1 MEDTRENMV
10 NSDEVNGKETEEETA
25 EPEHSGEAE
34 ASGEEDAPDPLEEAL
49 RESEAYKDRWMR
61 LAAEFDN
68 YKKRRTREFDA
79 LVQSASENL
88 IRDLLPVLDS
98 VARAQEH
105 RADGEEDSEGF
116 KEGVAM
122 IMEAFPKVLQRRG
135 LSEIEAAGQPFDP
148 NYHEALMQMTSE
160 DHEEGLVMAVVERG
174 YRLGDKVIRPAKVVV
189 SGGSAGEAP
198 ETEEEGE
205 KESEARQS

>member
-1 MEDTRENMV
+1 MMV
-10 NSDEVNGKETEEETA
+10 NPDEVNSEEAQEETA
-25 EPEHSGEAE
+25 EPEDCGDVE

-49 RESEAYKDRWMR
+49 REAEEYKDRWIR

-98 VARAQEH
+98 VARALEH
-105 RADGEEDSEGF
+105 RGDGDEDSEGY

-122 IMEAFPKVLQRRG
+122 IMEGFPKVLQRRG

-148 NYHEALMQMTSE
+148 NYHEALMQMASE
-160 DHEEGLVMAVVERG
+160 DHAEGLVMAVVERG
-174 YRLGDKVIRPAKVVV
+174 YSLGDKVIRPAKVVV
-189 SGGSAGEAP
+189 IGGSPGEAS
-198 ETEEEGE
+198 ENEEDGE
-205 KESEARQS
+205 NESEARQS

>member
-1 MEDTRENMV
+1 MV

-25 EPEHSGEAE
+25 ETEGSGAAE

-135 LSEIEAAGQPFDP
+135 LSEIEAAGRPFDP

-189 SGGSAGEAP
+189 SGGSAAEAP

>member
-1 MEDTRENMV
+1 MEYTRENMV
-10 NSDEVNGKETEEETA
+10 NSDEVNGKETDEETA
-25 EPEHSGEAE
+25 EPEGSGEAE

-105 RADGEEDSEGF
+105 RADSEEDSEGF

>member
-1 MEDTRENMV
+1 MID
-10 NSDEVNGKETEEETA
+10 SDEVNGKETEEEAA
-25 EPEHSGEAE
+25 EPEGSGEAE

-148 NYHEALMQMTSE
+148 NHHEALMQMTSE

-189 SGGSAGEAP
+189 SGGSAGEAS
-198 ETEEEGE
+198 ETDEEGE

>member
-1 MEDTRENMV
+1 MV
-10 NSDEVNGKETEEETA
+10 NPDEVNGEEKQEETA
-25 EPEHSGEAE
+25 EPEGGGDVE

-49 RESEAYKDRWMR
+49 RESEEYKDRWIR

-79 LVQSASENL
+79 LIQSASENL

-98 VARAQEH
+98 VARALEH
-105 RADGEEDSEGF
+105 RADGDEESDGF
-116 KEGVAM
+116 KQGVTM
-122 IMEAFPKVLQRRG
+122 IMEELPKVLQRRG
-135 LSEIEAAGQPFDP
+135 LSEIEAEGQPFDP

-160 DHEEGLVMAVVERG
+160 DHAEGLVMAVVERG
-174 YRLGDKVIRPAKVVV
+174 YRLGEKVIRPSRVVV
-189 SGGSAGEAP
+189 SGGSAGE
-198 ETEEEGE
+198 ESGSEEEGE

>member
-1 MEDTRENMV
+1 MV
-10 NSDEVNGKETEEETA
+10 DSDEVNGKETEEETA
-25 EPEHSGEAE
+25 EPEGSGEAE

-49 RESEAYKDRWMR
+49 RETEAYKDRWMR

-174 YRLGDKVIRPAKVVV
+174 YRLGDKVIRHAKVVV

>member
-1 MEDTRENMV
+1 ML
-10 NSDEVNGKETEEETA
+10 NSDEVNGEETQEATA
-25 EPEHSGEAE
+25 EPEGSGEVE

-49 RESEAYKDRWMR
+49 RESEEYRDRWMR

-98 VARAQEH
+98 VARALEH

-116 KEGVAM
+116 KQGVAM
-122 IMEAFPKVLQRRG
+122 IMEEFPKVLQRRG

-160 DHEEGLVMAVVERG
+160 DHAEGLVMAVVERG
-174 YRLGDKVIRPAKVVV
+174 YRLGDKVIRPARVVV
-189 SGGSAGEAP
+189 SGGSAGEAS
-198 ETEEEGE
+198 EGEEQEE

>member
-1 MEDTRENMV
+1 MADP
-10 NSDEVNGKETEEETA
+10 DEVNGKETEEETA
-25 EPEHSGEAE
+25 EPEGSGEVE
-34 ASGEEDAPDPLEEAL
+34 ASGQEDAPDPLEEAL
-49 RESEAYKDRWMR
+49 RESEVYKDRWMR

-105 RADGEEDSEGF
+105 RADGEEDSEEF